1 MLLAELETAAHH
13 WWAFALR
20 GVIAVLFGIL
30 AFVMPGITLA
40 ALVLLWGAYALV
52 DGVLALISAFRTS
65 RDQRLGLVLEGIVG
79 IAAGVVTLIWPAI
92 TALVLLYIIA
102 TWALLT
108 GALEIWAAVRLRKVI
123 SNEWWLVATGI
134 ASIVFAVV
142 LIIFPDTGALAVIW
156 TIGAYAILFG
166 VLMIAL
172 AFKLHGLIQRRTT
185 APSAA

>member
-40 ALVLLWGAYALV
+40 ALVLLWAHTPWSTACWRLS
-52 DGVLALISAFRTS
+52 SAFRTS
-65 RDQRLGLVLEGIVG
+65 RDQRMGLVLEGIVG

-123 SNEWWLVATGI
+123 SNELWLIASGI
-134 ASIVFAVV
+134 ASIVFAAV
-142 LIIFPDTGALAVIW
+142 LIVFPDQVPW
-156 TIGAYAILFG
+156 
-166 VLMIAL
+166 
-172 AFKLHGLIQRRTT
+172 Q
-185 APSAA
+185 